1 MFAYNFFVGGSGGFQ
16 AVRTE
21 YYTID
26 SDPFVF
32 GLFPVCHPLV
42 FHPISNI
49 LSVLQA
55 ITRIPIAPI
64 FTEVTPNDIRRHIW
78 DNMPP
83 LIEYDD
89 VPDFP
94 PEHPPAD
101 IPGDFPGL
109 RGVAFEDALAEM
121 PILEYDDEDFFGNVR
136 PFFPRIRGR
145 ILIPRPP
152 LRALRRRL
160 LLFLPPAR
168 GRRPF
173 AEHEH
178 LCRSRKLIV

>member
-32 GLFPVCHPLV
+32 GLFPVCHTLV
-42 FHPISNI
+42 FRPLANI
-49 LSVLQA
+49 LNSFLVLQA

-64 FTEVTPNDIRRHIW
+64 FTEVTPNDIRRDIW

-94 PEHPPAD
+94 PEHPPAEV
-101 IPGDFPGL
+101 PGDFPGL

-121 PILEYDDEDFFGNVR
+121 PIPEYDEEDFFGNVR

-145 ILIPRPP
+145 VPIPRPP
-152 LRALRRRL
+152 LRSLRRLRL

-173 AEHEH
+173 
-178 LCRSRKLIV
+178 C